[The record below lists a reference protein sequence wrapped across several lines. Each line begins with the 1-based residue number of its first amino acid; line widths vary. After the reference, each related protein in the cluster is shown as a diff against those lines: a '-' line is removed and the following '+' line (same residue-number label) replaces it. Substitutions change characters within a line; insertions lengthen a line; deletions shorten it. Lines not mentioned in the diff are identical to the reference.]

1 MALPP
6 ARSVTARVRVLLI
19 DDHAL
24 VREGLR
30 ALLEGGDEG
39 IEVVGEAATTD
50 EGLEAALALT
60 PDLILLDL
68 SLPGRPAPDLIRA
81 VRSALPKTRVVVLSA
96 MLEER
101 WVRETVA
108 AGASGYLLKQLTR
121 RDLVEAIEGALSG
134 SLILH
139 PEARRLLPAERPGR
153 R

>member
-1 MALPP
+1 MSSERACAPCSKAVRRASKWWVRRRPP
-6 ARSVTARVRVLLI
+6 TRVWS
-19 DDHAL
+19 
-24 VREGLR
+24 
-30 ALLEGGDEG
+30 
-39 IEVVGEAATTD
+39 
-50 EGLEAALALT
+50 ALALT
-60 PDLILLDL
+60 PDLIRAI

-81 VRSALPKTRVVVLSA
+81 VRSALPKTRGGA
-96 MLEER
+96 ERDAEER

-121 RDLVEAIEGALSG
+121 RDLVVEAIEGALSG

>member
-1 MALPP
+1 
-6 ARSVTARVRVLLI
+6 VRILLI

-30 ALLEGGDEG
+30 TLLEGGEEG

-50 EGLEAALALT
+50 EGLNTALALA

-68 SLPGRPAPDLIRA
+68 SLPGRPAPELIRS
-81 VRSALPKTRVVVLSA
+81 VRSALPRTHVVVLSA
-96 MLEER
+96 MIEER

-121 RDLVEAIEGALSG
+121 RDLVAAIEGALAG
-134 SLILH
+134 RQVFH
-139 PEARRLLPAERPGR
+139 PEARKFLLSAAGSGSD
-153 R
+153 